1 MNHHRI
7 RLRRYLT
14 DGTLF
19 RFRALRR
26 RLGNRTPIYFCLN
39 SGRCGSASLVR
50 LLQAHGISN
59 SYHEL
64 APDLHRAGVDY
75 YHQRLSA
82 EAVAR
87 EIRRTRAGVFFEANN
102 RLFSLTGPIQR
113 AFPQAQFVFLYRDGR
128 DVVRSGLQRRWY
140 QDGDPFATTRLGAD
154 WVGSAFSKA
163 CRYWAEVNQ
172 QILGDLRTL
181 GCRYISLRFE
191 DLVQGHGLQ
200 ELGDL
205 LGPRL
210 SPATKFPSAN
220 STKQWSVP
228 CYEDWSEAWKREFDD
243 ICGPVMRLLGYQPKD
258 GADRREVPHYAGRR
272 GCSTVS

>member
-1 MNHHRI
+1 MNHHCT
-7 RLRRYLT
+7 RLRHRLT

-19 RFRALRR
+19 GFRALRR
-26 RLGNRTPIYFCLN
+26 RLGNRTPICFCLN

-50 LLQAHGISN
+50 LLRANGIRN
-59 SYHEL
+59 CYHEL
-64 APDLHRAGVDY
+64 TPDLHRVGVDY
-75 YHQRLSA
+75 YHQRLSP
-82 EAVAR
+82 EQVAR
-87 EIRRTRAGVFFEANN
+87 EIRRTRAGVLFEANN
-102 RLFSLTGPIQR
+102 RLFSLTGPILL

-140 QDGDPFATTRLGAD
+140 QDGDPFAATRLGAD

-163 CRYWAEVNQ
+163 CRYWAEVNR

-191 DLVQGHGLQ
+191 DLVRGDGLP

-205 LGPRL
+205 LGTRL
-210 SPATKFPSAN
+210 SPAVKFPSAN
-220 STKQWSVP
+220 GTRQWSVP
-228 CYEDWSEAWKREFDD
+228 CYEDWSEAWKQEFDD
-243 ICGPVMRLLGYQPKD
+243 ICGPVMRLLGYQLEE
-258 GADRREVPHYAGRR
+258 GAGGRRLPHRAGTR